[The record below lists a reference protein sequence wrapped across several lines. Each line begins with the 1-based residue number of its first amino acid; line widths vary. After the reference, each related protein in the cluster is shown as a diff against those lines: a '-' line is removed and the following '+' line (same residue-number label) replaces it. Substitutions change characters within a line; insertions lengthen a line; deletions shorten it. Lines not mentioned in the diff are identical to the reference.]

1 MQTIT
6 LWILFQVFPYVQPIT
21 ATDTAYTCMKLAQEI
36 EDSRKEGEEVI
47 LKCGKVEVLVEF
59 I

>member
-1 MQTIT
+1 
-6 LWILFQVFPYVQPIT
+6 
-21 ATDTAYTCMKLAQEI
+21 MKLAQEI
-36 EDSRKEGEEVI
+36 EGSRKEGDEVI